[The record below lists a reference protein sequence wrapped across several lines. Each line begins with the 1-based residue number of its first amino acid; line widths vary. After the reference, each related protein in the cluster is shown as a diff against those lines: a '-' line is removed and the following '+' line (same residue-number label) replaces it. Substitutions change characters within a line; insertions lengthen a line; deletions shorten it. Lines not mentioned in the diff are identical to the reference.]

1 MQSSGHGRQDYSH
14 TQVRHMSTS
23 RDNVLTSNNGESKLP
38 GLPLAKSHVSSERN
52 LKKGGGR

>member
-1 MQSSGHGRQDYSH
+1 
-14 TQVRHMSTS
+14 MSTS